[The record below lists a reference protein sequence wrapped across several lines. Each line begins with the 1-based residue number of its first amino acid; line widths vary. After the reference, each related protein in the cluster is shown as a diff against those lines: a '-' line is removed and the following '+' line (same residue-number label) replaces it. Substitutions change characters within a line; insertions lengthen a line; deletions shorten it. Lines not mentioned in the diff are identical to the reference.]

1 MSKENKVSEKIKILV
16 TGGAG
21 FIGSHTVVELLEAG
35 YTPVIIDNFSNSQ
48 PWIIDRIK
56 QITSQAPLIYEGDCN
71 DKKFLEEVFQKESD
85 ISGVIHFAAYKAVG
99 ESIAKPLNYYRN
111 NLLSLVT
118 LLETM
123 QKFGVK
129 NLVFSS
135 SATVYGDPDTCPIP
149 ETAPRKSSPSPYGK
163 TKSICEDII
172 SDTVSGN
179 KNISAISLRYFNPIG
194 AHPSGLIGE
203 LPIGAPN
210 NLIPYVTQT
219 AAGIRE
225 KLTIFGNDYPTA
237 DGYGVRDFIHI
248 IDLAKAHIAT
258 LEYLNKKETPFYDVF
273 NVGTG
278 KGNSVLEIIE
288 TFQKVNGVNVPH
300 EIGPRREGDIATC
313 YADADKIKKEMD
325 WEAKKSL
332 EDSLRD
338 AWKWQR
344 NLQD

>member
-1 MSKENKVSEKIKILV
+1 MTKKNKAYSKVKIVV

-35 YTPVIIDNFSNSQ
+35 YLPIIIDNFSNSQ
-48 PWIIDRIK
+48 PWIIDKIK
-56 QITSQAPLIYEGDCN
+56 EITSQTPIIYEGDCN
-71 DKKFLEEVFQKESD
+71 DKTFLEEVFQKESS
-85 ISGVIHFAAYKAVG
+85 IEGVIHFAAFKAVG
-99 ESIAKPLNYYRN
+99 ESIIKPLDYYKN
-111 NLLSLVT
+111 NLSSLITV
-118 LLETM
+118 LETM

-135 SATVYGDPDTCPIP
+135 SATVYGEPDSCPIA
-149 ETAPRKSSPSPYGK
+149 ETAPRKISPSPYGK
-163 TKSICEDII
+163 TKTICEDII
-172 SDTVSGN
+172 SDTVNGC

-210 NLIPYVTQT
+210 NLVPYVTQT

-225 KLTIFGNDYPTA
+225 KLTIFGNDYPTD
-237 DGYGVRDFIHI
+237 DGYGVRDFIHVV
-248 IDLAKAHIAT
+248 DLAQAHIKT
-258 LEYLNKKETPFYDVF
+258 LQYLTKHKSPFYDVF

-288 TFQKVNGVNVPH
+288 TFQKVNNTNVPR

-313 YADADKIKKEMD
+313 YADVSKIKKMMN
-325 WEAKKSL
+325 WETKKTL

-338 AWKWQR
+338 AWKWQKS
-344 NLQD
+344 LK